1 MYCRVLH
8 FEFIKDGHNECPFC
22 NEKLEDTKSIK
33 SKCCDRPNL
42 INDSPIVCTNCGTVN
57 DYLTAN
63 EFVDFYENM
72 YRIRRKSVYHRK
84 DHILNVIDDMTRKN
98 QIQIS
103 YNNRDKIL
111 RIFALID
118 QIVPE
123 VNTSRMIMISI
134 WFILRQLFRALGIEY
149 KFIPLS
155 KSKKTLK
162 YYNQL

>member
-1 MYCRVLH
+1 
-8 FEFIKDGHNECPFC
+8 
-22 NEKLEDTKSIK
+22 
-33 SKCCDRPNL
+33 
-42 INDSPIVCTNCGTVN
+42 
-57 DYLTAN
+57 
-63 EFVDFYENM
+63 M
-72 YRIRRKSVYHRK
+72 YRIRRKPVYHRK
-84 DHILNVIDDMTRKN
+84 GHILNVIDDMARKN

-134 WFILRQLFRALGIEY
+134 RFILRQLFRALGIEY